1 MQNYIWVMI
10 VKFVGVGVL
19 TFSLYGVFL
28 HATIDR
34 LFLMTFIVAGV
45 TLVGDLFILPKMN
58 QALAVVGDVIAYFIL
73 YYVLGALVVEATI
86 SPLLPALTAA
96 YFGGLAEMVY
106 HIYVMDRIH
115 EVPRPAPAPTRFQ
128 TEMAEELH
136 PEAEMRR
143 RKGRKELTEDD
154 KE

>member
-1 MQNYIWVMI
+1 MQNNTWVMI
-10 VKFVGVGVL
+10 VKLAGVGVF

-34 LFLMTFIVAGV
+34 LFLMTVIVAGD
-45 TLVGDLFILPKMN
+45 TPVGDLFILPKVI
-58 QALAVVGDVIAYFIL
+58 AVFAVVGVVITYLIL
-73 YYVLGALVVEATI
+73 YYVLGALVIEATLWR
-86 SPLLPALTAA
+86 LLLALTAA

-106 HIYVMDRIH
+106 HIYVIDRIH

-143 RKGRKELTEDD
+143 RKETKERTEED